1 MVGRGLPDMPT
12 ACITLLDA
20 HRYGGM
26 LSVGNPDLG
35 DCADL
40 DYLMY
45 ETDTR
50 SVRNCWELLQFELMM
65 AASLASEEA
74 LDE

>member
-1 MVGRGLPDMPT
+1 MPT
-12 ACITLLDA
+12 ACITLLDV
-20 HRYGGM
+20 HRYGVM

-45 ETDTR
+45 ETDSR
-50 SVRNCWELLQFELMM
+50 SVRSCWELLQFELMM
-65 AASLASEEA
+65 AASLASEGA